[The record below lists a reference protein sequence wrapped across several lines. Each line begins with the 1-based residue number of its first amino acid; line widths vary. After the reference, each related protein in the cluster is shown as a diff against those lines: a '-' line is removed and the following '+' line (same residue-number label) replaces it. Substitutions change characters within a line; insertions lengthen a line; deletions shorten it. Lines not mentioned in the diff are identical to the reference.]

1 MMVGRLLSYWEGNF
15 SGAMSNF
22 GRVSNDIY
30 PTRSS
35 KICQTARPLLEERLA
50 KPPTKNTETTLKK
63 KNRHTQTIQAL
74 DQFRVVLL
82 LRKVGPGSSYRCS
95 YDPFFNGR
103 KERSNSG
110 YTWMSTE
117 VSN

>member
-35 KICQTARPLLEERLA
+35 KICQIARPLVEERLA
-50 KPPTKNTETTLKK
+50 KPPKKHRNDLEKKNTP
-63 KNRHTQTIQAL
+63 NNPS
-74 DQFRVVLL
+74 
-82 LRKVGPGSSYRCS
+82 VGPISCGAC
-95 YDPFFNGR
+95 P
-103 KERSNSG
+103 
-110 YTWMSTE
+110 E
-117 VSN
+117 VQGGPRIQL